1 MRCAIVGACGSR
13 RSSLFARDYT
23 NKRTNERTSERTRI
37 LTNNGPQSPCNYQ
50 LKTDTTIRYRMA
62 MMADKN
68 NPPFIKFDRTFV
80 DALAHRIV
88 GRGMSHRVVVRAD
101 KWTVEPSNS
110 CAGKQTLHILLYPA
124 QQAGS
129 IGKITQS
136 DESVR
141 QILCVLALAR
151 SRWPQILR
159 YYGVCVGDSD
169 NIAARMRR
177 LNVAMAFGSA
187 PPSTSSTTP
196 RRPS

>member
-1 MRCAIVGACGSR
+1 
-13 RSSLFARDYT
+13 
-23 NKRTNERTSERTRI
+23 
-37 LTNNGPQSPCNYQ
+37 
-50 LKTDTTIRYRMA
+50 

-141 QILCVLALAR
+141 QILCVQLDSIAHVGLKSYGIMGCA
-151 SRWPQILR
+151 WAIATILLL
-159 YYGVCVGDSD
+159 GCV
-169 NIAARMRR
+169 A
-177 LNVAMAFGSA
+177 
-187 PPSTSSTTP
+187 
-196 RRPS
+196 